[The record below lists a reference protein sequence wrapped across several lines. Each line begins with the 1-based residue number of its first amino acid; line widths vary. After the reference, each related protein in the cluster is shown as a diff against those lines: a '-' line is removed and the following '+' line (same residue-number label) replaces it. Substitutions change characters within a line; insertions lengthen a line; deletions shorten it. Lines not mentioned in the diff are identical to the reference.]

1 MSDELTIQGTLAEAT
16 TADLCRSLIRSG
28 ETAIVTLEAIGRHD
42 SIYFREGRIVYA
54 ASSDPDLGLAE
65 VLLRRGEIGVPDYRR
80 AIESVSGAQHVGSV
94 LVELGTLKS
103 SELMRAVERQVC
115 DIVVHALSFRSGSYL
130 IEFITGGF
138 ERDVPTLPIQ
148 TERLLMDGI
157 EQIEY
162 WSLISRGVGLM
173 QRLLRKAPT
182 ADSRMYHLELT
193 EDEEFVL
200 ELLAE
205 PQSVGTLCAR
215 SYVSNFRTC
224 RVVWALLAANLVED
238 QEGAE
243 HAARRTEARSEME
256 LESLV
261 EQYNAAF
268 QSIFAV
274 VFQKIGDSAYDFID
288 RVVAHLSP
296 ETLPY
301 LIGINLG
308 NEGRVDFDQLLN
320 NLISSGALDRG
331 MVVDNVLSELLYG
344 WIFETRSSFES
355 GLDDQVNAIVAG
367 LKRQG

>member
-16 TADLCRSLIRSG
+16 TPDLCRSLIRSG

-42 SIYFREGRIVYA
+42 SIYFRDGKIVYA
-54 ASSDPDLGLAE
+54 TTSDPDLGLAE
-65 VLLRRGEIGVPDYRR
+65 VLLRRGEIGVQEYRR
-80 AIESVSGAQHVGSV
+80 AIESMTGAQHVGSV
-94 LVELGTLKS
+94 LVALKYLKAND
-103 SELMRAVERQVC
+103 LMRAVERQVC

-138 ERDVPTLPIQ
+138 DRDIPNLAIP

-157 EQIEY
+157 EKIEY
-162 WSLISRGVGLM
+162 WSLISRGLGQM
-173 QRLLRKAPT
+173 QRLLKKEPT
-182 ADSRMYHLELT
+182 ADSRMYHIELT
-193 EDEEFVL
+193 DEEAFVL

-205 PQSVGTLCAR
+205 PQSVGTICSR
-215 SYVSNFRTC
+215 SYLSNFLTC
-224 RVVWALLAANLVED
+224 RLIWALLVANLVED
-238 QEGAE
+238 QEGEE
-243 HAARRTEARSEME
+243 HAARRTEVRSEME

-261 EQYNAAF
+261 ERYNAAF

-301 LIGINLG
+301 LIGINLS

-320 NLISSGALDRG
+320 NLISSGANDKG
-331 MVVDNVLSELLYG
+331 VVVDNVLSELLYG
-344 WIFETRSSFES
+344 WIYETRTEFHAE
-355 GLDDQVNAIVAG
+355 LDDDVNAIVAR
-367 LKRQG
+367 LK